1 MTDTI
6 ANVGPKEVLMEL
18 WLNNQAVSEVV
29 TAGRRLID
37 FLRDALHLIGT
48 KEGCGEGECGS
59 CTVFLNGT
67 AVLACLIPM
76 EKAIGAQ
83 VVTIEGIGTRT
94 SLHPVQQALIEE
106 AGVQCGMCT
115 PGMVMAGVDLLQRNP
130 DPNREEIIEGIAG
143 NLCRCTGYQ
152 KIIAAV
158 QRAAQETT

>member
-1 MTDTI
+1 
-6 ANVGPKEVLMEL
+6 
-18 WLNNQAVSEVV
+18 
-29 TAGRRLID
+29 
-37 FLRDALHLIGT
+37 
-48 KEGCGEGECGS
+48 
-59 CTVFLNGT
+59 
-67 AVLACLIPM
+67 M

-83 VVTIEGIGTRT
+83 VVTIEGIGTPA
-94 SLHPVQQALIEE
+94 SLHPVQKALIEE